1 MTLTEQLHNCQDLLA
16 RAQLAGDQDAIRR
29 FSSYRLTL
37 IHSIADSSLL
47 TWHDRT
53 QTSSKQ

>member
-16 RAQLAGDQDAIRR
+16 RAQLAGDEDAIRR

-37 IHSIADSSLL
+37 IQQIADSSRLA
-47 TWHDRT
+47 WHG
-53 QTSSKQ
+53 